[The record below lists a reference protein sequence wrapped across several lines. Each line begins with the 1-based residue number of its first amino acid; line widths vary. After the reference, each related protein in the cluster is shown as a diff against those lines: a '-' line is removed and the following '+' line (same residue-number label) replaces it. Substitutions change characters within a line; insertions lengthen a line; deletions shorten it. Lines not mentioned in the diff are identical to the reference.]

1 MRLIVLSA
9 LLAAAVG
16 CGKKGPPLTP
26 FVRVPQAIGA
36 VETRR
41 VGEDVFLTFAVPTQ
55 NIDMSRPAD
64 VRRIDVYAVTTTE
77 PRPPNRLL
85 EGATLVGVV
94 NVAPAD
100 PPGTT
105 PLPPPPLPG
114 VLPPASQPLP
124 IQGNTVTVQERLSPD
139 QLVPIPLAARPGRQ
153 PLPRSSSTPAAPPRL
168 QRTYVAVA
176 FSARGRSG
184 PPSPAAVVSLDT
196 LPEPPLAVTT
206 SFAADAVTVSW
217 EPSGGLISFL
227 LDKQLPIEAL
237 PVDDEAVAR
246 RASAAAPA
254 VVPLGPTRYN
264 VYQSLSA
271 DPLLLPVA
279 PEERPRWQRV
289 PQQPVNPQPLD
300 AQMLTDMLQFERER
314 CYMVRAVRGT
324 GTDLVEGPP
333 SPTAC
338 VKPVDVFPPEPPMG
352 LSAVA
357 GEGAISLI
365 WEASTSDDVTG
376 YLVLR
381 GEGADATLLTVT
393 PSPLVE
399 TRFVDRAVVAG
410 TRYVYAVVAV
420 DGRIPLPNTSEPSA
434 RVEETAR

>member
-1 MRLIVLSA
+1 MVLSG
-9 LLAAAVG
+9 LVAAAAG

-26 FVRVPQAIGA
+26 FVRVPQAIGT

-41 VGEDVFLTFAVPTQ
+41 VGDEVFLTFAVPNQ

-64 VRRIDVYAVTTTE
+64 VARIDVYAVTTTE

-94 NVAPAD
+94 NVTPAD

-105 PLPPPPLPG
+105 PLPPAPVPG
-114 VLPPASQPLP
+114 AIPPASQPLP
-124 IQGNTVTVQERLSPD
+124 VQGNTVTVQERLSPD
-139 QLVPIPLAARPGRQ
+139 LLVPVPLATRPGRQ
-153 PLPRSSSTPAAPPRL
+153 PPPRPSSTPAAPPRL

-184 PPSPAAVVSLDT
+184 PPSAPAVVSLDT
-196 LPEPPLAVTT
+196 LPEPPRTVAAL
-206 SFAADAVTVSW
+206 FAADAVTVSW
-217 EPSGGLISFL
+217 EPSGGLINFL

-246 RASAAAPA
+246 RAAAAAPA

-279 PEERPRWQRV
+279 AEERPRWQRL
-289 PQQPVNPQPLD
+289 PERPLNPQPLD

-324 GTDLVEGPP
+324 GTEIVEGPP

-381 GEGADATLLTVT
+381 GEGADATLLTIT
-393 PSPLVE
+393 PSPVVE
-399 TRFVDRAVVAG
+399 TRFVDREVKAG
-410 TRYVYAVVAV
+410 TRYVYTVVAA